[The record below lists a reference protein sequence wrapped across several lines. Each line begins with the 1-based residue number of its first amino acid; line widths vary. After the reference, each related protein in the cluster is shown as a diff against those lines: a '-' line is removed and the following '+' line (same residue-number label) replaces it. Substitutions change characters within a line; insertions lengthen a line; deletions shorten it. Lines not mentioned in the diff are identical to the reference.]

1 MTALGSIGPVPY
13 RTIFDQTHGSGS
25 DPLQFALGP
34 GPSIPSYQDNFR
46 APYLSPPMSGS
57 PSPES
62 RSGPIR
68 GTRRRQRSSSPY
80 SPTTAGPTTIESG
93 SRHGAHNSISSIN
106 LVLNH
111 EATQPPQNQ
120 VSTASST
127 ATGFPAQENP
137 TSLGTASLPPGTGP
151 LPPRL
156 TRRTKAHV
164 ASACVN
170 CKQKHLGCDSARP
183 CRRCVLAGKEVC
195 VYQTKS

>member
-1 MTALGSIGPVPY
+1 MTALGSVGRTPH
-13 RTIFDQTHGSGS
+13 RTIFDPTPGSGT
-25 DPLQFALGP
+25 DPSKFSLNP
-34 GPSIPSYQDNFR
+34 GHSIPPFQDSFR
-46 APYLSPPMSGS
+46 VPYLSPPMSGS

-62 RSGPIR
+62 RPGPLR
-68 GTRRRQRSSSPY
+68 GTRRRRRSSSP
-80 SPTTAGPTTIESG
+80 STPTTAVPTTEPDD
-93 SRHGAHNSISSIN
+93 RPGANNSISSIN

-111 EATQPPQNQ
+111 ETTHPPNSQGALSATANSAATGIPTPEDPGLG
-120 VSTASST
+120 ASSI
-127 ATGFPAQENP
+127 Q
-137 TSLGTASLPPGTGP
+137 PGTVP

-195 VYQTKS
+195 IIKP